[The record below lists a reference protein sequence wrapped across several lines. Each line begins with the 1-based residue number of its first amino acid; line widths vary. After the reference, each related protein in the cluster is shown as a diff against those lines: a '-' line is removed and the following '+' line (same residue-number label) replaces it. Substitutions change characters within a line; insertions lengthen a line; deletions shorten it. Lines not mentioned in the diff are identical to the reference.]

1 MSSLLAQLQTELA
14 KYHEYLILCIFLSP
28 FRLMSGLLEG
38 ELESIMDE
46 KVEGA
51 VGVQE
56 LQMWTLVSRRLL
68 KCWST
73 FLCYRK
79 GVESTRDYLHR

>member
-14 KYHEYLILCIFLSP
+14 KYHEYLILYIFLSP
-28 FRLMSGLLEG
+28 FRLMLGLLEG
-38 ELESIMDE
+38 VLKSIMDE

-68 KCWST
+68 KRWST
-73 FLCYRK
+73 FLCYHK